1 MIDNKLIPKMI
12 SIEDTAKLFGI
23 SKYSVRKLVLGGEVK
38 ATRIGRS
45 KILVNAED
53 MARYFN
59 SNYLKVN

>member
-1 MIDNKLIPKMI
+1 MIDDKMIPKMI

-23 SKYSVRKLVLGGEVK
+23 SKYAVRKLVLGGEVK

-59 SNYLKVN
+59 SNYISE

>member
-1 MIDNKLIPKMI
+1 MIDNKLIPKLI

-23 SKYSVRKLVLGGEVK
+23 SKYAVRKLVLGGEVK

-45 KILVNAED
+45 KILVNAGD

-59 SNYLKVN
+59 SNYIKVN